1 MFETAP
7 VSTNPATPILN
18 SLLLELTDRTLLI
31 PSVALAEVINRCPL
45 EPRPGMP
52 AWYLGEIIWRDL
64 RVPLISFESLS
75 SGVPPED
82 DPEGAR
88 IAVFNALGEYADFRF
103 LALRLKSIPSP
114 VKIEQNLPS
123 AGEPLLPLELDS
135 VYIGDD
141 LMKIPDMRA
150 VEHKLEEIGVV

>member
-1 MFETAP
+1 MIQAAP

-18 SLLLELTDRTLLI
+18 SLLLELTDRTLLV
-31 PSVALAEVINRCPL
+31 PNVAVAEVINLREV

-52 AWYLGEIIWRDL
+52 IWYLGEIIWRDL

-75 SGVPPED
+75 SGEPPVV

-88 IAVFNALGEYADFRF
+88 VVVLNSLGNYPEFHF
-103 LALRLKSIPSP
+103 LALRLKDIPSP
-114 VKIEQNLPS
+114 VKIDHALQTAAEKLQ
-123 AGEPLLPLELDS
+123 PLELDS

-141 LMKIPDMRA
+141 LVKIPDLLALER
-150 VEHKLEEIGVV
+150 KLEEIGLV